1 MAMTPRQIID
11 LVVSFEKD
19 LATFYEDLQLK
30 ASLKPL
36 EKICRFMAQHSA
48 IHAELIAN
56 YRSNA
61 DVPQLE
67 INPLGTLHDR
77 LKTSL
82 RKELI
87 ATDDVNE
94 AARKLSQAEEIVS
107 QAYAKI
113 ADHFDQVADTYRMIA
128 SKFNSLAD
136 DERTHR
142 DYILQQNE
150 RLNTTGTA
158 LPPDSGR

>member
-1 MAMTPRQIID
+1 MTPQQVID
-11 LVVSFEKD
+11 QVVSFEKD
-19 LATFYEDLQLK
+19 LASFYEDLQLK

-48 IHAELIAN
+48 IHAEMIAN

-61 DVPQLE
+61 KIPQLE

-82 RKELI
+82 RKALA
-87 ATDDVNE
+87 ATDDIDD
-94 AARKLSQAEEIVS
+94 AARQLSQAEEIVS

-113 ADHFDQVADTYRMIA
+113 ADHYAQVADAYRMIA
-128 SKFNSLAD
+128 SKFDALAE
-136 DERTHR
+136 DERSHR
-142 DYILQQNE
+142 DYIIKENE
-150 RLNTTGTA
+150 RLKPTGAA
-158 LPPDSGR
+158 LSSGNDR